1 MAPKTVDVRRLK
13 DFALRLPR
21 GSVLRD
27 LLLTED
33 DELGVHDFLAKMD
46 LWLKLLNR
54 ESS

>member
-1 MAPKTVDVRRLK
+1 MAAKKVDVRRLK

-21 GSVLRD
+21 SAVLRD

-33 DELGVHDFLAKMD
+33 DELEVNDFLAKMD
-46 LWLKLLNR
+46 LWLRLLNR

>member
-1 MAPKTVDVRRLK
+1 MALKTVDVRGLK

-21 GSVLRD
+21 SAVLRD

-46 LWLKLLNR
+46 LWLRLLNR

>member
-1 MAPKTVDVRRLK
+1 MALKTVDVRRLK

-21 GSVLRD
+21 AAVLRD

-33 DELGVHDFLAKMD
+33 DELDVKEFIVKMD